1 MTDNGR
7 NLKIE
12 LELSKAEFAKSGSW
26 AWVLPPGASVAA
38 KNYSDTFVKAE
49 NKRIQGQI
57 TKCKTIFHFSKLGF
71 GAITCEMQIGN
82 HPVPISASNKD
93 SNWEKSSKIYSPIIK
108 ANILLKVLS
117 H

>member
-1 MTDNGR
+1 MGV
-7 NLKIE
+7 
-12 LELSKAEFAKSGSW
+12 